1 MNVPDLTSIERLTTL
16 AGLGSVR
23 QVVPLAGGANNR
35 VFRADCE
42 RGRAFLK
49 AYYRSP
55 ADPRDRLGAEFA
67 FARFAIAAGLRCIA
81 KPLACDSAG
90 RLGLFEFVEGVRP
103 VQATESLLTQAAQF
117 VCELNAERWRPA
129 AAGLPLASEACFSI
143 EEHLGVVGGRANR
156 LGDIAPGSDI
166 DRDALRF
173 VRRDLLPVWEAVR
186 DDARLAARES
196 GLSLSRPLAA
206 QSRCIS
212 PSDFGFHNA
221 LVGPDDR
228 VTFLDFEY
236 GGWDDPAKLICDF
249 LCQPAVP
256 VPERH
261 FDSFTQAITSG
272 LPDAASVTARAR
284 LLLPVYRM
292 KWVCIRLNEFL
303 ADGGTRRRFSSGD
316 DLDGRKLRQLAS
328 ARFALAGLTERERV
342 SA

>member
-1 MNVPDLTSIERLTTL
+1 VNAPDLATIERLTIH
-16 AGLGSVR
+16 AGLGSMR
-23 QVVPLAGGANNR
+23 QLVPLAGGANNR

-42 RGRAFLK
+42 RGRAFVK

-67 FARFAIAAGLRCIA
+67 FARFALAAGLRCIA
-81 KPLACDSAG
+81 KPLACDAAG

-103 VQATESLLTQAAQF
+103 TQASDSLVVQAAEFIRA
-117 VCELNAERWRPA
+117 LNAEQWRPA

-186 DDARLAARES
+186 DDARLAAHEG
-196 GLSLSRPLAA
+196 GLSVSRPLAA
-206 QSRCIS
+206 RSRCIS

-221 LVGPDDR
+221 LIGPDDR
-228 VTFLDFEY
+228 ATFLDFEY
-236 GGWDDPAKLICDF
+236 AGWDDPAKLICDF

-261 FDSFTQAITSG
+261 FDSFARAIASTV
-272 LPDAASVTARAR
+272 PDPAAVTARAR
-284 LLLPVYRM
+284 LLLAVYRV

-316 DLDGRKLRQLAS
+316 DLDARKLRQLAS
-328 ARFALAGLTERERV
+328 ARVALAGLTERERV